1 MADFCSIDLR
11 GILSIEYRKRRNTDL
26 FNSTII
32 NERIYMPNCKPLA
45 WL

>member
-11 GILSIEYRKRRNTDL
+11 VEHGEYRERRNTHL

-32 NERIYMPNCKPLA
+32 NERVLYVKA
-45 WL
+45 